1 MARLQLST
9 IAAALLFGTAT
20 LAIAQSQTTT
30 DPSGDHDT
38 NAGVAT
44 SPPMTSSE
52 MEIKTKLENAGYT
65 QVREVKS
72 TAEGFS
78 AKAMKQGK
86 EVSLTIDSN
95 GQVREKP
102 AAK

>member
-52 MEIKTKLENAGYT
+52 IKTKLENAGYT

-86 EVSLTIDSN
+86 EVSLTIDSS

-102 AAK
+102 AAE